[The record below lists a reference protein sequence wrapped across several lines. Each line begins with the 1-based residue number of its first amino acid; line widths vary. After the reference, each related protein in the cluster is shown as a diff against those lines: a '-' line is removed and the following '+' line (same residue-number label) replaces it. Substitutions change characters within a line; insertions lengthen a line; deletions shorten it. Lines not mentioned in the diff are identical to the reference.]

1 LQTRHQRMPF
11 VCFSG
16 SKIFME
22 FVFASS
28 IEDKLIMVDQK
39 MISRSYGYHPD
50 LTATLEH
57 LMVSGGKRIRPIIT
71 LLMGSLLGAEDE
83 KLITLG
89 ASIELLH
96 TATLVHDDLID
107 GALFRRGNPT
117 INSHWTPSATV
128 LTGDYIF
135 AQAALLAA
143 EIGST
148 EAMSLFAETL
158 SIIVNGEIS
167 QLFGRNQLSSRED
180 YYHRIYEKTGSLFSL
195 SAKAAALISPGERIY
210 INPAE
215 EYGSEIGKAFQ
226 IVDDVLDF
234 AGDQTRIGKPIGS
247 DLRQGVLTL
256 PTLYYSEQ
264 NPEDQVLKDVLD
276 GSANDSEIDQLI
288 ERINQ
293 SGVIQLAMNEAREC
307 TKNAINSLAE
317 FPKGHDREAL
327 EDLANYIVDRDL

>member
-1 LQTRHQRMPF
+1 MYY
-11 VCFSG
+11 
-16 SKIFME
+16 E
-22 FVFASS
+22 FASS
-28 IEDKLIMVDQK
+28 IEDKLMLVEKK
-39 MISRSYGYHPD
+39 MMSRSSGHHPD
-50 LTATLEH
+50 LTAALEH
-57 LMVSGGKRIRPIIT
+57 LLASGGKRIRPIIT
-71 LLMGSLLGAEDE
+71 LLMGSLLGADDE
-83 KLITLG
+83 KIISLS
-89 ASIELLH
+89 ASIEMLH

-117 INSHWTPSATV
+117 INSHWTPAVTV

-135 AQAALLAA
+135 AQAAEMAA

-167 QLFGRNQLSSRED
+167 QLLGRNQFSSRD
-180 YYHRIYEKTGSLFSL
+180 VYYHRIYEKTGSLFSL
-195 SAKAAALISPGERIY
+195 SAKAAALISPADRKY

-247 DLRQGVLTL
+247 DLRQGVPTL
-256 PTLYYSEQ
+256 PSLYYGEQ
-264 NPEDQVLKDVLD
+264 NPGDKVLKDVFD
-276 GSANDSEIDQLI
+276 GSASNSEIDQLI

-307 TKNAINSLAE
+307 TKNAISSLAG
-317 FPKGHDREAL
+317 FPKGGDREAL

>member
-1 LQTRHQRMPF
+1 VEKKMMSKS
-11 VCFSG
+11 SG
-16 SKIFME
+16 H
-22 FVFASS
+22 
-28 IEDKLIMVDQK
+28 
-39 MISRSYGYHPD
+39 HPD
-50 LTATLEH
+50 LTAALEH
-57 LMVSGGKRIRPIIT
+57 LLASGGKRIRPIIT
-71 LLMGSLLGAEDE
+71 LLMGSLLGADDE
-83 KLITLG
+83 KLISLG
-89 ASIELLH
+89 ASIEMLH

-107 GALFRRGNPT
+107 GALLRRGNPT
-117 INSHWTPSATV
+117 INSHWTPAVTV

-135 AQAALLAA
+135 AQAAELAA

-158 SIIVNGEIS
+158 STIVNGEIS
-167 QLFGRNQLSSRED
+167 QLLGRNKFSSRED

-195 SAKAAALISPGERIY
+195 SAKAAALISPVDRKY

-215 EYGSEIGKAFQ
+215 EYGSAIGKAFQ

-247 DLRQGVLTL
+247 DLRQGVPTL
-256 PTLYYSEQ
+256 PTLYYGEQ
-264 NPEDQVLKDVLD
+264 NPEDQVLKDILD
-276 GSANDSEIDQLI
+276 GSASDSEIDQLV

-307 TKNAINSLAE
+307 TKNAINSLAG
-317 FPKGHDREAL
+317 FPKGHDRDAL

>member
-1 LQTRHQRMPF
+1 MHY
-11 VCFSG
+11 
-16 SKIFME
+16 E
-22 FVFASS
+22 FASS
-28 IEDKLIMVDQK
+28 IEDKLMLVEKKMV
-39 MISRSYGYHPD
+39 SRSSGHHPD
-50 LTATLEH
+50 LIAALEH
-57 LMVSGGKRIRPIIT
+57 LLASGGKRIRPIIT
-71 LLMGSLLGAEDE
+71 LLMGSLLGADDE
-83 KLITLG
+83 KIISLG
-89 ASIELLH
+89 ASIEMLH

-117 INSHWTPSATV
+117 INSHWTPAVTV

-135 AQAALLAA
+135 AQSAELTA

-167 QLFGRNQLSSRED
+167 QLLGRNQFSSRED

-195 SAKAAALISPGERIY
+195 SAKAAALISPADRKY

-247 DLRQGVLTL
+247 DLRQGVPTL
-256 PTLYYSEQ
+256 PSLYYGKQ
-264 NPEDQVLKDVLD
+264 YPEDQVLKEVLD
-276 GSANDSEIDQLI
+276 GSASDSEINQLV

-307 TKNAINSLAE
+307 TKNAISSLSG
-317 FPKGHDREAL
+317 FPKGGDRQAL

>member
-1 LQTRHQRMPF
+1 
-11 VCFSG
+11 
-16 SKIFME
+16 ME
-22 FVFASS
+22 FKLASS
-28 IEDKLIMVDQK
+28 IEDKLMLVEQK
-39 MISRSYGYHPD
+39 MMSRSSGHHPD
-50 LTATLEH
+50 LTAALEH
-57 LMVSGGKRIRPIIT
+57 LLVSGGKRIRPIIT
-71 LLMGSLLGAEDE
+71 LLMGSLLGADDE
-83 KLITLG
+83 KLISLG
-89 ASIELLH
+89 AAIEMLH

-107 GALFRRGNPT
+107 GAMLRRGTPT
-117 INSHWTPSATV
+117 INSHWTPAVTV

-135 AQAALLAA
+135 AQAAEMAA

-167 QLFGRNQLSSRED
+167 QLLGRNKFPSRED

-195 SAKAAALISPGERIY
+195 SAKAAALISPVDRKF

-247 DLRQGVLTL
+247 DLRQGVPTL
-256 PTLYYSEQ
+256 PTLYYGEQ
-264 NPEDQVLKDVLD
+264 NPGDQALKDVLD
-276 GSANDSEIDQLI
+276 GSASDSEIDQLI

-307 TKNAINSLAE
+307 TKKAISSLAG
-317 FPKGHDREAL
+317 FPKGHDREYL

>member
-1 LQTRHQRMPF
+1 MYY
-11 VCFSG
+11 
-16 SKIFME
+16 E
-22 FVFASS
+22 FASS
-28 IEDKLIMVDQK
+28 IEDKLILVDKK
-39 MISRSYGYHPD
+39 MMSRSSGHHPD
-50 LTATLEH
+50 LTAALEH
-57 LMVSGGKRIRPIIT
+57 LLASGGKRIRPIIT
-71 LLMGSLLGAEDE
+71 LLMGSLLGADDE
-83 KLITLG
+83 KLISLG
-89 ASIELLH
+89 ASIEMLH

-107 GALFRRGNPT
+107 GALLRRGNPT
-117 INSHWTPSATV
+117 INSHWTPAVTV

-135 AQAALLAA
+135 AQAAELAA

-158 SIIVNGEIS
+158 STIVNGEIS
-167 QLFGRNQLSSRED
+167 QLLGRNKFSSRED

-195 SAKAAALISPGERIY
+195 SAKAAALISPVDRKY

-215 EYGSEIGKAFQ
+215 EYGSAIGKAFQ

-247 DLRQGVLTL
+247 DLRQGVPTL
-256 PTLYYSEQ
+256 PTLYYGEQ
-264 NPEDQVLKDVLD
+264 NPEDQVLKDILD
-276 GSANDSEIDQLI
+276 GSASDSEIDQLV

-307 TKNAINSLAE
+307 TKNAINSLAG
-317 FPKGHDREAL
+317 FPKGHDRDAL